1 MEMKAF
7 DDFEASVLSS
17 MNEDM
22 DRLVAQETE
31 RIREKNPDA
40 DESRVRASARIC
52 ANRLWVLDV
61 LRRYDEWSRC

>member
-17 MNEDM
+17 LNEDM

-31 RIREKNPDA
+31 KIREKSPDA
-40 DESRVRASARIC
+40 DESRVRASARIR

-61 LRRYDEWSRC
+61 LRRYDEWTRC

>member
-17 MNEDM
+17 MNDM
-22 DRLVAQETE
+22 GRLVAQETE
-31 RIREKNPDA
+31 RIREKDPDA
-40 DESRVRASARIC
+40 DESLARASARIR

-61 LRRYDEWSRC
+61 LRRYDEWSRS